1 MAALLHID
9 ILRQHTPSY
18 SVFTDLGAVLSMA
31 TLSPR
36 LRPVASWRIGPNGRP
51 VQHWTAVDVATRVP
65 PD

>member
-9 ILRQHTPSY
+9 TLRQHTLSY
-18 SVFTDLGAVLSMA
+18 SLFTDLGVALSVA
-31 TLSPR
+31 SLPPR

-51 VQHWTAVDVATRVP
+51 VQHWTAIDVATRIP

>member
-9 ILRQHTPSY
+9 ILRQHTLSY
-18 SVFTDLGAVLSMA
+18 SVFTDFCDARSVASH
-31 TLSPR
+31 SPR

>member
-9 ILRQHTPSY
+9 VLRQHMLS
-18 SVFTDLGAVLSMA
+18 SVIFPGLGPVVTSVPITA
-31 TLSPR
+31 R

-51 VQHWTAVDVATRVP
+51 MQHWTVGGMAILAP